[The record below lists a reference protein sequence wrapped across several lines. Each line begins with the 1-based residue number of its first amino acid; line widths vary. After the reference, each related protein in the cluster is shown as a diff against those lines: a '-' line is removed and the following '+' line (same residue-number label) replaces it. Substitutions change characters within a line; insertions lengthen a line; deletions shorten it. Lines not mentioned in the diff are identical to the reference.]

1 MDTVHA
7 VVREGRVIPN
17 GPVIWPDGTALE
29 IRSVEPNS
37 NERAMTEESWPTT
50 AEGIAELVS
59 GMDSRAPLDWREG
72 EYEGWLAERA
82 IGSE

>member
-7 VVREGRVIPN
+7 VVREGRVIPD

-29 IRSVEPNS
+29 IRPVNPNE
-37 NERAMTEESWPTT
+37 NGQAMTEESWPTT

-59 GMDSRAPLDWREG
+59 RMDGRAPLDWRAG
-72 EYEGWLAERA
+72 EYEAWLAERA
-82 IGSE
+82 IGSQ